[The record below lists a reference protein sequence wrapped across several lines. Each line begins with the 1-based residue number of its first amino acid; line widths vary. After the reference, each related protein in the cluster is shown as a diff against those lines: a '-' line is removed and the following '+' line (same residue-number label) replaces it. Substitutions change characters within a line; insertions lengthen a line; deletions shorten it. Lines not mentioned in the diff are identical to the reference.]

1 MMTIRS
7 AKFVLSLDRLR
18 AFPGQGMPEI
28 AMEMCIRDRLCG

>member
-1 MMTIRS
+1 MTIRS

-28 AMEMCIRDRLCG
+28 AMAG